1 MVRCCCFWKLPRLLS
16 LPWSISCGCGL
27 PGLFFPNL
35 SEGGA
40 IKRYMTSFSGVIDL
54 LSFLPYYLPVFF
66 PAGATVFWM
75 FRVIRIFRLFQIN
88 AYYDSLNVI
97 AEVISSKRQQLFS
110 SVFTILLLMLVPKG
124 ELMLLEGDKVILYC
138 QERIANANKIQI

>member
-1 MVRCCCFWKLPRLLS
+1 M
-16 LPWSISCGCGL
+16 
-27 PGLFFPNL
+27 
-35 SEGGA
+35 
-40 IKRYMTSFSGVIDL
+40 
-54 LSFLPYYLPVFF
+54 
-66 PAGATVFWM
+66 
-75 FRVIRIFRLFQIN
+75 IRIFRLFQIN

-124 ELMLLEGDKVILYC
+124 ELMLLEGDKVILYS